1 MCVLVQDSIL
11 ESRLTSDLSGDKFG
25 KYDMSAE
32 TSQFVPRLPATLT
45 KI

>member
-11 ESRLTSDLSGDKFG
+11 ESRLTSDLSDKFG

-32 TSQFVPRLPATLT
+32 TSQFVPRFPATLA